1 MAIGT
6 LLIEPASAP
15 ALPLLVLLALA
26 FHAAAGNALIEGGV
40 DNGLEDFDGLVAI
53 FSAKS
58 LEPVPDVAV
67 PRAAALSS
75 ALPLLMLTIT
85 IAIAVP
91 VPFS

>member
-6 LLIEPASAP
+6 LLIEPASAST
-15 ALPLLVLLALA
+15 LPLLVLLALA

-40 DNGLEDFDGLVAI
+40 NNGLEDLDGFVAVL
-53 FSAKS
+53 SAES

-67 PRAAALSS
+67 PRAASLTS